1 MILRQAFVFISVIMI
16 VSIGFSPDATA
27 KYHVSVPLTDSVLDE
42 ANTEP
47 PVILAKGGKPPK
59 AQFKQAAKKPIKRT
73 KPTATLNKPIGP
85 KANKRSV
92 SALPKATLPTGRI
105 SVSAT
110 AGKHFSSQ
118 VRTHSQAFA
127 RTPLSAKQIRVST
140 GKLREAGANGVK
152 IRTNQS
158 KEFGTYGKLRDQ
170 KARLSFTKSISNGRI
185 SESSL
190 KSVVPQQSLNSFKKS
205 PRISSGHKHKFRI
218 NGRQVEVKWHSPD
231 SGAPKGSNS
240 QRGWTAQIKIGNK
253 LLGIDGKLYKKP
265 SNKTHIPVEF

>member
-1 MILRQAFVFISVIMI
+1 MFLRQLIVFLPIILVI
-16 VSIGFSPDATA
+16 SIGFTTDATA
-27 KYHVSVPLTDSVLDE
+27 RYRIALPLTDLVLE
-42 ANTEP
+42 EVPTEP
-47 PVILAKGGKPPK
+47 PAVLAKGGKRPQ
-59 AQFKQAAKKPIKRT
+59 AQFKQAAKKPTKRT
-73 KPTATLNKPIGP
+73 KPVATLKKPIGA

-105 SVSAT
+105 SVSPT

-118 VRTHSQAFA
+118 LRTHSQAFA

-158 KEFGTYGKLRDQ
+158 KEFGAYGKLRDQ
-170 KARLSFTKSISNGRI
+170 KARLSFTKSISHGRI

-218 NGRQVEVKWHSPD
+218 KGRQVEVKWHSPD
-231 SGAPKGSNS
+231 SSAPKGSNS

-253 LLGIDGKLYKKP
+253 LLGTDGKLYNKH
-265 SNKTHIPVEF
+265 SNKTHIPVDF